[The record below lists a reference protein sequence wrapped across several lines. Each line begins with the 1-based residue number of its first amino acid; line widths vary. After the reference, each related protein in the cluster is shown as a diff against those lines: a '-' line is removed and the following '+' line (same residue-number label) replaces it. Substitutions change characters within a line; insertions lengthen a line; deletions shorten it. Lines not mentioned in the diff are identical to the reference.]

1 MATKKEAAEKAAW
14 LKKTRKSPAAKSGAF
29 SDDERWKHQQRHRAW
44 KESRKKGKSKTPKK
58 PEKLSVF
65 SKKKGAKDK
74 VTGKK
79 TTALTQVTDKDTKMT
94 AFMKRGGATGWLNR
108 KRKRLGDKL
117 KVATSAFKKG

>member
-14 LKKTRKSPAAKSGAF
+14 LKKTRNSPAAKNF
-29 SDDERWKHQQRHRAW
+29 SDNERWEQQKRHRAW

-58 PEKLSVF
+58 PEKLSLF

-94 AFMKRGGATGWLNR
+94 AFMKRGGIAGFVNR